1 MCFGWEPRMH
11 NAPVKNEEAFI
22 PIALHVMS
30 ALIITICFFSPQRNP
45 SSEFGLST
53 AEVTYGQP
61 HRPNRCHQSR
71 RHCSAPNGAANLSN
85 SVWFAALLWGKQMR
99 SYLNRA
105 KCLGEAMECLR
116 QSPLLGE
123 AVMVQSPLHL
133 LEMRNEAEGMRE
145 LAQEAK
151 AEERGCLSGL
161 PFMVVWLDVSFWTFT
176 VIFYY

>member
-30 ALIITICFFSPQRNP
+30 ALITTICFFSPQRNP
-45 SSEFGLST
+45 SSEFGLSA
-53 AEVTYGQP
+53 AEIIYGQP
-61 HRPNRCHQSR
+61 HGPNRCHRSR
-71 RHCSAPNGAANLSN
+71 HHCSVPNGAANLSN
-85 SVWFAALLWGKQMR
+85 SVQFATLLWGKQMR
-99 SYLNRA
+99 SYLDRA
-105 KCLGEAMECLR
+105 KCLGEAMECLW
-116 QSPLLGE
+116 QSLLLGE

-133 LEMRNEAEGMRE
+133 LWRNEAEGMRE

-151 AEERGCLSGL
+151 AEERGCLTGL
-161 PFMVVWLDVSFWTFT
+161 PFLVVWLDVSFWTFT